1 MRSNITFFLMIWAC
15 CAAAQCNYS
24 QELQKGKDQL
34 KTGSFKTAINT
45 FLAARYCDGQANVE
59 ELNRLVVQAQD
70 EWTKALDRQRI
81 QTQKAREEAEKT
93 QRSLDEQKEKT
104 RYYAQLSDELT
115 RSVEEYSQIAQRLGR
130 MAEGLRLSLLSENLR
145 SQGKKSQALALA
157 YLSRQLLGLEDPE
170 AARAFGAAARD
181 SFSQALKD
189 YENGLSGFQLLPGGS
204 KIMAF
209 LPDGKAELL
218 GFEKNRA
225 ASASL
230 LGKAKDTIRQVI
242 YSPDGRTMLTYSES
256 IKGILWNSNGQ
267 SLAQLSGHTEAW
279 LGAAFSPDGQK
290 IVSCSRDN
298 TARLWS
304 IQGQVLQVLNGHTGN
319 VYEARFS
326 PDGSKVLTRSSDGTV
341 RVWDVQ
347 SGSQMGLIEPK
358 AIYTHAAQFSPDGQA
373 ILTAGADGSL
383 HLWGTKGEDLGAMR
397 EHQAVVKAVQFSP
410 SGDNIISYGLEPQAK
425 LWTKTGALAAS
436 LPGHQGQVLKAV
448 FNPKSDRIATAS
460 ADQKIKVWDLQG
472 KCLLTLEGH
481 QAGVSELRFSPD
493 GQLLL
498 STAQDGYARL
508 WNQNGQLLLE
518 LDLEKSSLPALFSA
532 DGKSILYAQGNVL
545 KACPTP
551 SAAYEGLEVKGQF
564 AGVLERVKVE
574 FGVRY

>member
-1 MRSNITFFLMIWAC
+1 MRSLITLIFLVWATGV
-15 CAAAQCNYS
+15 AAQCTYT

-34 KTGSFKTAINT
+34 KAGAYKTAINT
-45 FLAARYCDGQANVE
+45 FLAARYCDGAANVE

-70 EWTKALDRQRI
+70 EWTKALDRQRV

-93 QRSLDEQKEKT
+93 QRNLDEQKEKT

-115 RSVEEYSQIAQRLGR
+115 RSVDEYSQIAQRLGR

-145 SQGKKSQALALA
+145 NQGKKSQALALA

-170 AARAFGAAARD
+170 AERAFGAAARD

-204 KIMAF
+204 KILAF
-209 LPDGKAELL
+209 MPDGKAELL
-218 GFEKNRA
+218 GFEKNRPV
-225 ASASL
+225 SSSL
-230 LGKAKDTIRQVI
+230 LGREKDTIRQVI
-242 YSPDGRTMLTYSES
+242 YSPDGRLMLTFSES
-256 IKGILWNSNGQ
+256 NQAMLWSNTGQ
-267 SLAQLSGHTEAW
+267 WIAQLSGHTEGW

-298 TARLWS
+298 TARLWTA
-304 IQGQVLQVLNGHTGN
+304 QGQALQVLSGHQGN
-319 VYEARFS
+319 VYQARFS
-326 PDGSKVLTRSSDGTV
+326 PDGDKVLTRSSDGTV
-341 RVWDVQ
+341 RVWSAQ
-347 SGSQMGLIEPK
+347 SGGQMGLIEPK

-373 ILTAGADGSL
+373 VLTAGADGSL
-383 HLWGTKGEDLGAMR
+383 HLWGTKGEDLGTMR
-397 EHQAVVKAVQFSP
+397 EHQAVVKAVNFSP
-410 SGDNIISYGLEPQAK
+410 NGNNIVSYGLDAQAK
-425 LWTKTGALAAS
+425 LWTKTGSLAAN
-436 LPGHQGQVLKAV
+436 LPGHQGQVLNAV
-448 FNPKSDRIATAS
+448 FSPQSDRIATAS
-460 ADQKIKVWDLQG
+460 ADQKVKIWDLKG
-472 KCLLTLEGH
+472 TCLLTLEGH

-493 GQLLL
+493 GSLLL
-498 STAQDGYARL
+498 STAKDGYARL

-518 LDLEKSSLPALFSA
+518 LDLEKSTLPAIFSA

-551 SAAYEGLEVKGQF
+551 SAAYDGLDVKGQF
-564 AGVLERVKVE
+564 AGVLERVKAE